1 LSRLALGTV
10 QFGLNYGVTNTVGK
24 VNESSVTEMLNVAA
38 MHQINTIDTAIGYGD
53 SEHVLGQNNINDFNI
68 ISKIPPLDD
77 NSDVHNWVLT
87 QLNGSLYRLGQD
99 SLYGVLLHNPDDLF
113 TPFGQKLYKS
123 MINLKDK
130 GLVKKIGISV
140 YSPKQLDK
148 IFLDYDF
155 DIVQA
160 PLNII
165 DRRLEESGWLSK
177 LNKMNIEIHIRSVFL
192 QGLLLLAKNNIPKK
206 FNRWSFLW
214 SNWEKYILQNR
225 INPIEACLSYPLK
238 FAEVDRVIVGAQN
251 REQLKEIINASN
263 TSLAIALPDISSN
276 DEHLINPGNWNN
288 L

>member
-1 LSRLALGTV
+1 
-10 QFGLNYGVTNTVGK
+10 
-24 VNESSVTEMLNVAA
+24 
-38 MHQINTIDTAIGYGD
+38 
-53 SEHVLGQNNINDFNI
+53 
-68 ISKIPPLDD
+68 
-77 NSDVHNWVLT
+77 
-87 QLNGSLYRLGQD
+87 
-99 SLYGVLLHNPDDLF
+99 
-113 TPFGQKLYKS
+113 

-206 FNRWSFLW
+206 FNRWSLLW
-214 SNWEKYILQNR
+214 SNWEKYTYQNS

-251 REQLKEIINASN
+251 IGQLKEIINASN
-263 TSLAIALPDISSN
+263 ASLAITPPDISSN